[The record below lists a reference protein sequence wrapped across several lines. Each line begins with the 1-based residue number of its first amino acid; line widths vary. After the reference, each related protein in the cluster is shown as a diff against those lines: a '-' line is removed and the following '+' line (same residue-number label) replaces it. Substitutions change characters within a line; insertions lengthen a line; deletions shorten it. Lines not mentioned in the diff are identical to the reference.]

1 MTGVL
6 KKEKGDLKQ
15 RGHEKTQRR
24 HVKMKA
30 EISDASTS
38 QGKPKTSCSP
48 KNSGEDW
55 TEAHSEPLEGT
66 AL

>member
-24 HVKMKA
+24 HAKMKA

-38 QGKPKTSCSP
+38 QETLKITSKPP
-48 KNSGEDW
+48 
-55 TEAHSEPLEGT
+55 
-66 AL
+66 